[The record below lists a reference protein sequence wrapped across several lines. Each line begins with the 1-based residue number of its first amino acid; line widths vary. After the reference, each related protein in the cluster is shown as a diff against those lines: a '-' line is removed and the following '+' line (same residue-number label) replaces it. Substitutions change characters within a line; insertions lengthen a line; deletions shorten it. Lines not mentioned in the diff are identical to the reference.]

1 MQQTTPKDEQSTST
15 PRDRSSMQAIEIVR
29 PGDPEVLQRTERPIP
44 VPQPDEVL
52 IEIAAAGINGPDV
65 MQRKGL
71 YNPPAGVTDI
81 PGLEVAGRIVALGS
95 EVGQLSTYQ
104 VGDMV
109 CALIAGGGY
118 AEYAVAPVRNVMPV
132 PTGLS
137 LIEAAIV
144 PESFM
149 TVWAHLFMRAGFS
162 AGKSILIHGGTSGI
176 GTTATMLCRAM
187 GATQIFTT
195 VGSSEQQQASRDLGA
210 DVAINYRT
218 EDFVAQVKQHTEE
231 QGVDFVMDIIGGD
244 YVPRNYQAAAMNG
257 TIVQIGVAQGK
268 VKELDL
274 FPILAKRLTHLGATL
289 RSQTVEEKSEIF
301 RQLQER
307 VWPLFAAEQIRPQL
321 FKTYPLPDAHLAH
334 EQLAQGGHV
343 GKLVLINENFKN

>member
-1 MQQTTPKDEQSTST
+1 MTQNVNESMNQLINQT
-15 PRDRSSMQAIEIVR
+15 MQAIEISH
-29 PGDPEVLQRTERPIP
+29 PGGPEVLQRTTREVP
-44 VPQPDEVL
+44 VPKADEVL

-81 PGLEVAGRIVALGS
+81 PGLEIAGRIVALGS
-95 EVGQLSTYQ
+95 EVAQISSYQ
-104 VGDMV
+104 VGDLV

-137 LIEAAIV
+137 LIEAASV
-144 PESFM
+144 PETFM

-176 GTTATMLCRAM
+176 GTTATMLCRAL

-195 VGSSEQQQASRDLGA
+195 VGSATQQQASLELGA
-210 DVAINYRT
+210 TVAINYRYD
-218 EDFVAQVKQHTEE
+218 DFVEQVKRHTND
-231 QGVDFVMDIIGGD
+231 QGVDFVVDIIAGD

-257 TIVQIGVAQGK
+257 IIVQIGVAQGR

-274 FPILAKRLTHLGATL
+274 FPMLAKRLTHLGATL
-289 RSQTVEEKSEIF
+289 RSQTVEQKSEIF

-307 VWPLFAAEQIRPQL
+307 VWPLFAAGQIKPQL
-321 FKTYPLPDAHLAH
+321 FKTYALQDAHLAH
-334 EQLAQGGHV
+334 TQLAEGGHI
-343 GKLVLINENFKN
+343 GKLVLINENFKA

>member
-1 MQQTTPKDEQSTST
+1 MNQHVKPH
-15 PRDRSSMQAIEIVR
+15 MQAIEIVN
-29 PGDPEVLQRTERPIP
+29 PGGPEVLQLTERETP
-44 VPQPDEVL
+44 VPKADEVL

-81 PGLEVAGRIVALGS
+81 PGLEIAGRIVALGS
-95 EVGQLSTYQ
+95 DAGQISTYQ
-104 VGDMV
+104 VGDLV

-118 AEYAVAPVRNVMPV
+118 AEYAVAPIRNVMPI

-144 PESFM
+144 PETFM

-176 GTTATMLCRAM
+176 GTTATMLCRAL

-195 VGSSEQQQASRDLGA
+195 VGSTEQQKASVNLGA
-210 DVAINYRT
+210 DIAINYRT
-218 EDFVAQVKQHTEE
+218 DDFVEQVKQHTEGR
-231 QGVDFVMDIIGGD
+231 GVDFVMDIIAGE

-257 TIVQIGVAQGK
+257 MIVQIGVAQGQ

-274 FPILAKRLTHLGATL
+274 FPMLAKRLTHLGATL
-289 RSQTVEEKSEIF
+289 RSQTVDEKAEIF
-301 RQLQER
+301 RQLQDR
-307 VWPLFAAEQIRPQL
+307 VWPLFAAGQIKPQL
-321 FKTYPLPDAHLAH
+321 FKTYALADASLAH
-334 EQLAQGGHV
+334 EQLAQGGHI
-343 GKLVLINENFKN
+343 GKLVLINENFTA

>member
-1 MQQTTPKDEQSTST
+1 MNHNMNQK
-15 PRDRSSMQAIEIVR
+15 MQAIEIVR
-29 PGDPEVLQRTERPIP
+29 PGGPEVLKRTERSIP
-44 VPQPDEVL
+44 VPQPNEVL

-81 PGLEVAGRIVALGS
+81 PGLEIAGRIVALGT
-95 EVGQLSTYQ
+95 EVGQISSYK
-104 VGDMV
+104 VGDEV

-118 AEYAVAPVRNVMPV
+118 AQYAVAPVRNVMPV

-137 LIEAAIV
+137 LMEAAIV
-144 PESFM
+144 PETFM
-149 TVWAHLFMRAGFS
+149 TVWVHLFMRAGFT

-176 GTTATMLCRAM
+176 GTTATMLCRAL

-195 VGSSEQQQASRDLGA
+195 VGSKAQQDASLKLGA
-210 DVAINYRT
+210 DVAINYRD
-218 EDFVAQVKQHTEE
+218 EDFVEQVKQHTEGR
-231 QGVDFVMDIIGGD
+231 GVDFVMDIIAGE

-274 FPILAKRLTHLGATL
+274 FPMLAKRLTHLGATL
-289 RSQTVEEKSEIF
+289 RSQTVEEKSEIL

-307 VWPLFAAEQIRPQL
+307 VWPLFAAEKIKPQL
-321 FKTYPLPDAHLAH
+321 FKTYALQDAHLAH
-334 EQLAQGGHV
+334 EQLAQGGHI
-343 GKLVLINENFKN
+343 GKLVLINESFKA

>member
-1 MQQTTPKDEQSTST
+1 MNHNMNQK
-15 PRDRSSMQAIEIVR
+15 MQAIEIVR
-29 PGDPEVLQRTERPIP
+29 PGGPEVLQRTERSIP
-44 VPQPDEVL
+44 VPQPNEVL

-81 PGLEVAGRIVALGS
+81 PGLEIAGRIVALGT
-95 EVGQLSTYQ
+95 EVGQISSYK
-104 VGDMV
+104 VGDEV

-118 AEYAVAPVRNVMPV
+118 AQYAVAPVRNVMPV

-137 LIEAAIV
+137 LMEAAIV
-144 PESFM
+144 PETFM
-149 TVWAHLFMRAGFS
+149 TVWAHLFMRAGFT

-176 GTTATMLCRAM
+176 GTTATMLCRAL

-195 VGSSEQQQASRDLGA
+195 VGSKAQQDASLKLGA
-210 DVAINYRT
+210 DVAINYRD
-218 EDFVAQVKQHTEE
+218 EDFVEQVKQHTEGR
-231 QGVDFVMDIIGGD
+231 GVDFVMDIIAGE

-274 FPILAKRLTHLGATL
+274 FPMLAKRLTHLGATL
-289 RSQTVEEKSEIF
+289 RSQTVEEKSEIL

-307 VWPLFAAEQIRPQL
+307 VWPLFAAEKIKPQL
-321 FKTYPLPDAHLAH
+321 FKTYALQDAHLAH
-334 EQLAQGGHV
+334 EQLAQGGHI
-343 GKLVLINENFKN
+343 GKLALINESFKA